1 VNDSTIVAVETY
13 TSKTFRQLAH
23 VRIETA
29 DGVTGLGETFHRA
42 EAVAAFIHDSLA
54 PALVGQD
61 GRQHAKLRR
70 LVQSRFDGG
79 NIWAG
84 TATVDSSAAS
94 AVDIALWDLRGKV
107 FGLPV
112 SELLGGVNRSPIP
125 VYNTCAGPGE
135 GMPMPGSPRTQL
147 HLAEPWGLGGSF
159 GQYDDYRAMFERPAE
174 LAEELLS
181 EGIRAMKLYTF
192 RPAARTTQGTYL
204 SNAQLEEA
212 LTPFR
217 LIREAVGME
226 MELMVDLLFDWTL
239 APAQRIVAGLE
250 EYKLLWI
257 EDPLRWGAR
266 RHHAVLQAQT
276 TTPIAAFDYAVGLES
291 YIDLVD
297 KGGLSILRVDP
308 QWVGGISEAARIAA
322 YADSLGLGIV
332 FHDCTGP
339 INFTASTHLAVNA
352 PTTIFQESVRGYWR
366 AVYPSI
372 VTVCPSFENGFVAP
386 PPGPGLGTELNE
398 DYLGLTD
405 LRVVRSEVEGG
416 DLVTKLVRAP
426 S

>member
-1 VNDSTIVAVETY
+1 MNDRTIVAVETY

-23 VRIETA
+23 VRIETK
-29 DGVTGLGETFHRA
+29 DGTIGLGETFHRA
-42 EAVAAFIHDSLA
+42 EAVASFIHDSLA

-61 GRQHAKLRR
+61 GCQHAKLRR

-94 AVDIALWDLRGKV
+94 AVDIALWDLRGKAY
-107 FGLPV
+107 GL
-112 SELLGGVNRSPIP
+112 SLSDLLGGVSRSPIP

-135 GMPMPGSPRTQL
+135 GMPAPGSPRTNL
-147 HLAEPWGLGGSF
+147 HLAEPWGLGGTF
-159 GQYDDYRAMFERPAE
+159 GEYDDYRAMFERPAE
-174 LAEELLS
+174 LAKDLLS

-192 RPAARTTQGTYL
+192 RPAARTTHGTYV

-212 LTPFR
+212 LRPFK
-217 LIREAVGME
+217 LIREAVGMD

-266 RHHAVLQAQT
+266 RHHEVLQAQT
-276 TTPIAAFDYAVGLES
+276 STPIAAFDYAVGLES
-291 YIDLVD
+291 YIDLVE

-308 QWVGGISEAARIAA
+308 QWVGGISEAARVAA
-322 YADSLGLGIV
+322 YADAVGLGIV

-339 INFTASTHLAVNA
+339 INFIASTHLAVNA

-372 VTVCPSFENGFVAP
+372 VTACPDFADGCVSP
-386 PPGPGLGTELNE
+386 PPGPGLGTELSDE
-398 DYLGLTD
+398 YLHLPD
-405 LRVVRSEVEGG
+405 LRVVRSELKNR
-416 DLVTKLVRAP
+416 DLVTRTLSK
-426 S
+426 SG

>member
-1 VNDSTIVAVETY
+1 MSESTIVAVETC

-29 DGVTGLGETFHRA
+29 GGVVGLGETFHRA
-42 EAVAAFIHDSLA
+42 EAVAGFIHDSLA

-61 GRQHAKLRR
+61 ARNHAKLRR
-70 LVQSRFDGG
+70 LTQSRFDGG
-79 NIWAG
+79 NIWTG
-84 TATVDSSAAS
+84 TATIDSSAAS
-94 AVDIALWDLRGKV
+94 AVDIALWDLRGKTYGV
-107 FGLPV
+107 PV
-112 SELLGGVNRSPIP
+112 YELLGGISRTPIP

-135 GMPMPGSPRTQL
+135 GMPAPGTSRTEL
-147 HLAEPWGLGGSF
+147 HKAEPWGLGGSF
-159 GQYDDYRAMFERPAE
+159 GKYDDYRAMFERPAE
-174 LAEELLS
+174 LAKDLLS

-192 RPAARTTQGTYL
+192 RPAARTTLGTYI

-212 LTPFR
+212 LRPFR
-217 LIREAVGME
+217 AIREAVGMD

-239 APAQRIVAGLE
+239 APAQRIVASLE
-250 EYKLLWI
+250 EYDLLWI

-266 RHHAVLQAQT
+266 RYHSVLQALT
-276 TTPIAAFDYAVGLES
+276 STPIAAFDYAVGLES
-291 YIDLVD
+291 YIDLVE
-297 KGGLSILRVDP
+297 KGGLSILRADP

-322 YADSLGLGIV
+322 YADALGLGIV

-372 VTVCPSFENGFVAP
+372 VTVCPEFVDGCVTP
-386 PPGPGLGTELNE
+386 PPGPGLGTELSKE
-398 DYLGLTD
+398 YLQLSD
-405 LRVVRSEVEGG
+405 LRILRSELKNG
-416 DLVTKLVRAP
+416 DLVTRELGQ
-426 S
+426 